1 MSSAPAIEKRVLS
14 IDPTHRGFGYV
25 VLEGSEHLI
34 DWGVRHVQGSKN
46 KASIQAA
53 SDLMSFYRPQI
64 LVLEDISSKNC
75 RKRKRVRDLIEAL
88 DQLGRSRGISVR
100 KIVQTK
106 IKRTLSVSN
115 KAQMAR
121 TISVRF
127 PELRSRLPPER
138 KPWMSE
144 PLTMAIFDAAAF
156 AIAFFDRANTNRV
169 RPVR

>member
-1 MSSAPAIEKRVLS
+1 MSSAPAAEKRVLS

-53 SDLMSFYRPQI
+53 SELMSFYSPQI
-64 LVLEDISSKNC
+64 LVLEDVSSKNC
-75 RKRKRVRDLIEAL
+75 RRWQRVRNLIEAL
-88 DQLGRSRGISVR
+88 DQLGRSRGFSVR
-100 KIVQTK
+100 RIAQAKVK
-106 IKRTLSVSN
+106 KTLSVSN
-115 KAQMAR
+115 KTQMAQA
-121 TISVRF
+121 IAAKF

-144 PLTMAIFDAAAF
+144 DERMAIFDAAGF
-156 AIAFFDRANTNRV
+156 AMTFFKGVNR
-169 RPVR
+169 